1 MFAMAVR
8 TETTD
13 KSKYI
18 PALVVLLIIA
28 AFFIGSLTTKVS
40 MLQGGTGTTGN
51 AKEQGAAAAPT
62 QGAPA
67 QADPNK
73 KYDVTTGSY
82 PVQGDKNAK
91 ISIVEFSDFQ
101 CPFCEKY
108 FTDVEP
114 QIVKDYVDTG
124 KATFAFRNY
133 AFLGNESTWAAEAA
147 SCANDQGKFWDFHDY
162 LYTHQGGE
170 NSGAFSKANLEKFAA
185 DLGYNT
191 DQFNSCLDSDK
202 YAKLVADDLA
212 AGQKVSVS
220 GTPTTFVNGKILV
233 GAVPYTDLKKLI
245 DQELSAAK

>member
-1 MFAMAVR
+1 MAVR
-8 TETTD
+8 TEVTD

-40 MLQGGTGTTGN
+40 MLQGGTGT
-51 AKEQGAAAAPT
+51 AVKEQGAAAAPT

-67 QADPNK
+67 QPDPNK

-108 FTDVEP
+108 YTDVEP
-114 QIVKDYVDTG
+114 QIIKDYVDTG
-124 KATFAFRNY
+124 KASFAFRNY
-133 AFLGNESTWAAEAA
+133 AFLGQESTNAAEAA
-147 SCANDQGKFWDFHDY
+147 SCANDQGKFWDFHNY

-170 NSGAFSKANLEKFAA
+170 NQGAFSKPNLEKFAA
-185 DLGYNT
+185 DLGLNT
-191 DQFNSCLDSDK
+191 TDFNSCLDSDK
-202 YAKLVADDLA
+202 YAKLVLS
-212 AGQKVSVS
+212 AGQKVGVS

-233 GAVPYTDLKKLI
+233 GAVPYTEVKKLI
-245 DQELSAAK
+245 DQELSGK